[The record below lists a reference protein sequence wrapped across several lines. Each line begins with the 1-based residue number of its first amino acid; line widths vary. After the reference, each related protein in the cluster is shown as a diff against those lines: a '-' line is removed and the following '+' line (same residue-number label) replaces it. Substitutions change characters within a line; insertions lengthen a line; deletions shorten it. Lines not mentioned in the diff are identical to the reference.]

1 MLQMLDRPGFLII
14 GLIAILL
21 FGAKRLPEAARSLGR
36 SARILKAE
44 THGLRDDDKTPSTE
58 AALLEPVPVTSTP
71 R

>member
-1 MLQMLDRPGFLII
+1 MLQMLDRPGFLIV

-44 THGLRDDDKTPSTE
+44 TAGLREDDPKKDETVHRVTTIPSE
-58 AALLEPVPVTSTP
+58 S
-71 R
+71 